1 MQFKHFV
8 GIDISKLT
16 LDAYVHQRSLHHK
29 FTNDKQG
36 FDSLLQ
42 WVYKSIK
49 EESSQEIVFCF
60 EHSGFYSLLLA
71 IYMQEQQCN
80 FSMVS
85 PLQIKRSLGIVR
97 GKNDKIDS
105 RRIAEYAYEKR
116 DKYTPTKIPSE
127 AILKLHPLMTL
138 RDRLARD
145 RGAFVGTMKE
155 QSKFLPIGQSPVL
168 METYENIIK
177 SLTVEIKN
185 LEAAIKT
192 IIMENPDIKNTFEL
206 ITGIKGIGFL
216 VATYLIIYTHN
227 FTRFETWRKC
237 ACFADTVPFQ
247 SSSGT
252 SVHGRIHVHPIAN
265 KQIKKMLHIAAL
277 SSAHTDKEMGVFYLR
292 KVQGGKTKMCVLNI
306 IRNKLLARAFA
317 VAKRGT
323 EYVDIMKHIA

>member
-16 LDAYVHQRSLHHK
+16 LDVYIHHKSLHHK
-29 FTNDKQG
+29 FTNDQQG
-36 FDSLLQ
+36 FDALLK
-42 WVYKSIK
+42 WIYLRTM
-49 EESSQEIVFCF
+49 ESTPSQIVFCF

-71 IYMQEQQCN
+71 IYMQKHDCN
-80 FSMVS
+80 FSMIS

-116 DKYTPTKIPSE
+116 DKYYPTKIPCE

-155 QSKFLPIGQSPVL
+155 QSKFLPIDQIPVL
-168 METYENIIK
+168 MESYTHIIK
-177 SLTVEIKN
+177 SLDTEIKA
-185 LEAAIKT
+185 LEKAIKA
-192 IIMENPDIKNTFEL
+192 IVNDDPELKRTFEL
-206 ITGIKGIGFL
+206 ITGIKGIGLL
-216 VATYLIIYTHN
+216 VGVYLIIYTHN
-227 FTRFETWRKC
+227 FSRFETWRKC
-237 ACFADTVPFQ
+237 ACFAGIVPFQ
-247 SSSGT
+247 NSSGT
-252 SVHGRIHVHPIAN
+252 SVRSRSQVHPIAN

-277 SSAHTDKEMGVFYLR
+277 SAAHTDKEINIFYNR
-292 KVQGGKTKMCVLNI
+292 KIQDGKSKMCVLNI

-317 VAKRGT
+317 VARRGT
-323 EYVDIMKHIA
+323 EYVDIMKHVA